1 MVNFAYK
8 GKPPA
13 AHAGS
18 FVHDSNPADESE
30 AASVKAKLLA
40 APDTPCSLFEG
51 VAGLVCLYAALLEN
65 PCVPSQ
71 RILPIHAI
79 FTGIDCFR
87 CAEEGTSPPL
97 RMRLH

>member
-1 MVNFAYK
+1 MVNFVYK

-18 FVHDSNPADESE
+18 VVDDSNPADEAE

-51 VAGLVCLYAALLEN
+51 VAGLACLYAALLEN
-65 PCVPSQ
+65 PCVPLMSVLGMQ
-71 RILPIHAI
+71 PRV
-79 FTGIDCFR
+79 G
-87 CAEEGTSPPL
+87 
-97 RMRLH
+97 